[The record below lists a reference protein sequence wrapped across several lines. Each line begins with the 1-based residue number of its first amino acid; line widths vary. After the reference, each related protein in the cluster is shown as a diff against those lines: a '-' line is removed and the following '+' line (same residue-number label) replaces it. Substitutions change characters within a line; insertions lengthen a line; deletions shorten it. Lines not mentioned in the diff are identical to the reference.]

1 MTNPLN
7 ISSEVLMERV
17 KRSDQ
22 EAFNM
27 LYDRFWE
34 QMYIKALSI
43 LGDRNTAKDIV
54 QEIWISVWER
64 RNIIDNNNIEGY
76 LFRAVRFKVYN
87 EFRNVKY
94 RDKLIE
100 EFVQNHNAQ
109 ISTNNIEENMQLKD
123 TETIIFSAVNGL
135 PKKCKQVFELSRFEG
150 LKNNE
155 IADKLNISQR
165 TVETHISNALK
176 VLKKHTILLFLLF
189 NFL

>member
-1 MTNPLN
+1 MKDALN

-17 KRSDQ
+17 KRADHK
-22 EAFNM
+22 AFSM

-34 QMYIKALSI
+34 QMYVKAFSI
-43 LGDRNTAKDIV
+43 LGDRNIAKDVV

-64 RNIIDNNNIEGY
+64 RTKIDNTNIEGY
-76 LFRAVRFKVYN
+76 LFRAVRFKIYN
-87 EFRNVKY
+87 QFRTLKY

-100 EFVQNHNAQ
+100 EFVQNYKSQ
-109 ISTNNIEENMQLKD
+109 IPVNTTDEHIQFKD
-123 TETIIFSAVNGL
+123 TETIIFLTVNGL
-135 PKKCKQVFELSRFEG
+135 PKKCKQVFQLSRFEG

-176 VLKKHTILLFLLF
+176 VIKKHTILLFLLF